1 VLLVILFSVSSE
13 DERHFYR
20 NHLVLESPAASCEV
34 KVRKAGNKITN
45 KKTDVCCLRIMCGV
59 SVQLLSLGGR
69 SSVAI
74 THVGV
79 GLETLKDR
87 QGGPCVD
94 PGIDLQR
101 VQTMM
106 EEMGTTLSPGA
117 QNLMELVQCQQK
129 VWIQPPIIAYSTHPC
144 SFYHGLY
151 ITFYAHI
158 LCGMNLTSVNCKY
171 IIDQ

>member
-1 VLLVILFSVSSE
+1 MC
-13 DERHFYR
+13 
-20 NHLVLESPAASCEV
+20 HLS
-34 KVRKAGNKITN
+34 
-45 KKTDVCCLRIMCGV
+45 IMCGV

-87 QGGPCVD
+87 QGGPSID

-129 VWIQPPIIAYSTHPC
+129 VWIQPLITAYSPHLW
-144 SFYHGLY
+144 SFYH
-151 ITFYAHI
+151 AHI
-158 LCGMNLTSVNCKY
+158 HCGMNLTSVNCKY
-171 IIDQ
+171 IIDR

>member
-1 VLLVILFSVSSE
+1 M
-13 DERHFYR
+13 
-20 NHLVLESPAASCEV
+20 LESPAASCEV
-34 KVRKAGNKITN
+34 KVRKAGNKLHALFTN
-45 KKTDVCCLRIMCGV
+45 TQTDVCWLSIMCGV

-87 QGGPCVD
+87 QGGPSAD

-106 EEMGTTLSPGA
+106 KEMGTTLSPGA

-129 VWIQPPIIAYSTHPC
+129 VWIQLLITAYSL
-144 SFYHGLY
+144 FNMVD
-151 ITFYAHI
+151 I
-158 LCGMNLTSVNCKY
+158 LHT
-171 IIDQ
+171 